1 MLWLPVVAI
10 NLHPLAE
17 TAGTA
22 ASADS
27 LATILQL
34 VSSGLN
40 LGLAGLVIWWF
51 FSGKLHSDD
60 ELTAVRKDLETTQA
74 ALERTRDA
82 LMLSNARNETGT
94 LSAEI
99 IAQALGVSRRER
111 HHEDDDRRR
120 ERGSQ
125 DDDRRSLRRAEDD
138 DRREYRAAEDDYD
151 SSVLPSP
158 DRQREGRHHVPAQE
172 D

>member
-1 MLWLPVVAI
+1 VQWAQIL
-10 NLHPLAE
+10 
-17 TAGTA
+17 A
-22 ASADS
+22 ASAGPLTQSVLGGPSES
-27 LATILQL
+27 LTTILQL
-34 VSSGLN
+34 ISTGLN

-60 ELTAVRKDLETTQA
+60 EMAAVRKDLETTQA

-99 IAQALGVSRRER
+99 IAQALGVSRYRE
-111 HHEDDDRRR
+111 EDDDHRSRRR
-120 ERGSQ
+120 SGASHE
-125 DDDRRSLRRAEDD
+125 
-138 DRREYRAAEDDYD
+138 
-151 SSVLPSP
+151 
-158 DRQREGRHHVPAQE
+158 DRQREGRGHVPSEE